1 MGKMSKK
8 QDRLALKA
16 KIEAAA
22 NLYKSK
28 LVGKR
33 FLYVFEGKYIEVI
46 FKKENFRHLT
56 GVDTYLS
63 ADRFFKYALQGK
75 LSLSQFWFNE
85 VHPYDLCVRKV
96 QHIGDIAQM
105 ATSENFILEEIV
117 TNTQNY
123 RFGTTDLNFTLCM
136 NKELDTQGNEKGDC
150 YVAQSLRDEDCFS
163 KSKNAYIVTHI
174 FSRPNDTSQY
184 TEILFM
190 DKSANMENLPE
201 EVKAMI
207 VSELL
212 PKTETEKSVETK

>member
-1 MGKMSKK
+1 MSKK

-96 QHIGDIAQM
+96 QHIGDIAQLV
-105 ATSENFILEEIV
+105 TSENFILEEIA
-117 TNTQNY
+117 TNTQSY

-207 VSELL
+207 VPELL
-212 PKTETEKSVETK
+212 PKTETEKTVETK

>member
-1 MGKMSKK
+1 MSKK

-63 ADRFFKYALQGK
+63 ADRFLKYALQGK

-163 KSKNAYIVTHI
+163 KSKNAYIVPHI

-212 PKTETEKSVETK
+212 PKTETEKTVETK